1 MDSTYSQLW
10 ILLDVAIV
18 VVLTTAVE
26 IERNKMDKPSGWFL
40 KGALAV
46 K

>member
-10 ILLDVAIV
+10 ILLDVAIA
-18 VVLTTAVE
+18 VVLTAAVG
-26 IERNKMDKPSGWFL
+26 IERKKMDKPSGWFV